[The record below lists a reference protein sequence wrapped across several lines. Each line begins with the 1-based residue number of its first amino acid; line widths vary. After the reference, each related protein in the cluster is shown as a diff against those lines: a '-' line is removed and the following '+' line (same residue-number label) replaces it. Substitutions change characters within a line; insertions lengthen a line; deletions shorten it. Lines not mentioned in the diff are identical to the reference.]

1 MGVYLINMKKPNY
14 IEKVEDD
21 KNVYFSVMN
30 LPMASPDFLKFT
42 SDKFE
47 LAHSIAEMAQD
58 LKINFKEKI
67 YLTKQE
73 FYIYLLITDD
83 DIQVRVY
90 YQQKQLD
97 ELRLIIG
104 QLLKQTNLWKLQQKN

>member
-1 MGVYLINMKKPNY
+1 MKKSNY
-14 IEKVEDD
+14 IEKVENDR
-21 KNVYFSVMN
+21 NIYFSVMD
-30 LPMASPDFLKFT
+30 LPMATPDFLKFT

-47 LAHSIAEMAQD
+47 LIHSIAEMGQD
-58 LKINFKEKI
+58 LKINFKEKL

-73 FYIYLLITDD
+73 FYIYLLITDN
-83 DIQVRVY
+83 DIIVRVY

-104 QLLKQTNLWKLQQKN
+104 QLLKQSNLWKLQQKN